1 MAVIAAFILNAGLNF
16 CLGLLLAKLMGP
28 ADFGLF
34 GLATTGAVVLNTL
47 VFEWLRLSATRFYS
61 NRVRQEEPWIR
72 HGLDR
77 AYAVLALVLLVASA
91 LCAVVG
97 ATVEMDVQGR
107 FAIAAG
113 AGLAAFGIG
122 LFDYH
127 AALTRARFDG
137 GLYLKL
143 TIVKNGLAFLLM
155 AGAAWLFPQPVWVLV
170 ACGLSQFLPVLVLRR
185 PLLDP
190 KVPIVRVRMGETW
203 RLFRAYGLPLIAA
216 NAIYQIT
223 PFLNRSAIAMWFGLA
238 EAGYFALAADVATRS
253 LSMIGTALDLIL
265 FQLAVRVDEHEGHV
279 AAEAQIGRN
288 AGIVVALMV
297 PCAGGLW
304 AVLPAIQGLIVPEA
318 YRGPFA
324 LYALILIPGL
334 LCGTLLNFGLNPIFQ
349 IRRKTVPVIA
359 AAIVGLAVN
368 AVCLIVLPTHF
379 GAPGIAMAQSA
390 GLVASTL
397 WLAVRALAGPQRLRI
412 DWWDVFAACTA
423 TLAMMACLAPFRHMD
438 PAMALAISLPLGV
451 LVYVLLVAL
460 FDIAGLRSLAAAY
473 LRQRTVTPT
482 A

>member
-16 CLGLLLAKLMGP
+16 GLGLLLAKLMGP

-61 NRVRQEEPWIR
+61 SRVRQEEPWIR

-77 AYAVLALVLLVASA
+77 AYAILALVLLVASA
-91 LCAVVG
+91 LCAVIG

-113 AGLAAFGIG
+113 AGLAAFGVG

-127 AALTRARFDG
+127 AALARARFDG

-143 TIVKNGLAFLLM
+143 TIAKNGLSFLLM
-155 AGAAWLFPQPVWVLV
+155 AGAAWIVPQPVWVLA
-170 ACGLSQFLPVLVLRR
+170 ACGLAQFLPVVILRK
-185 PLLDP
+185 PLRDP
-190 KVPIVRVRMGETW
+190 PRPIVRVRVSETW
-203 RLFRAYGLPLIAA
+203 RLFRTYGLPLIVA
-216 NAIYQIT
+216 NAIYQVT
-223 PFLNRSAIAMWFGLA
+223 PFLNRGAIALSFGLA
-238 EAGYFALAADVATRS
+238 EAGYFALAADVAARS
-253 LSMIGTALDLIL
+253 LNMIGTALDLIL

-288 AGIVVALMV
+288 AAVVVALML

-324 LYALILIPGL
+324 QYAVLLIPGL
-334 LCGTLLNFGLNPIFQ
+334 LCSTLINFGLNPIFQ
-349 IRRKTVPVIA
+349 IRRRTVPVIA
-359 AAIVGLAVN
+359 AAVIGLGVN
-368 AVCLIVLPTHF
+368 GVCLLVLPRHV
-379 GAPGIAMAQSA
+379 GGQGVAMAQSA
-390 GLVASTL
+390 GLMASSI
-397 WLAVRALAGPQRLRI
+397 WLAIRALTGPERLRI
-412 DWWDVFAACTA
+412 DWREIGAAGAA
-423 TLAMMACLAPFRHMD
+423 TLAMVACLTPFRHMD
-438 PAMALAISLPLGV
+438 PATALILCLPLGF
-451 LVYVLLVAL
+451 LVYGALVWL
-460 FDIAGLRSLAAAY
+460 FDIAGLRGLVETYFRERALARAA
-473 LRQRTVTPT
+473 
-482 A
+482 